1 MRLILICVGLVEVCA
16 SPAFAHTGVGQTYSF
31 ASGWLHPF
39 GGADHVIAMASVG
52 IWGVIAGGRA
62 IWIWPATFMAAMLAG
77 FAAAILGLQIS
88 FVEPA
93 IATSIVVLGLLVV
106 LGVKAPLGV
115 GTATVGF
122 FAFFHGHAHGAEAG
136 AVTLLPYLAG
146 FALATAL
153 LQAARIGV
161 GLCVRSLAGKIAF
174 PYARP
179 VSGASQRHFEGGLT

>member
-1 MRLILICVGLVEVCA
+1 MRVILICTALVEVFT

-39 GGADHVIAMASVG
+39 GGADHVVAMAWVG
-52 IWGVIAGGRA
+52 IWGVLADGRA
-62 IWIWPATFMAAMLAG
+62 MWIWPASFMAAMLGG

-93 IATSIVVLGLLVV
+93 IASSIVVLGLLVT

-115 GTATVGF
+115 GAAIVGF
-122 FAFFHGHAHGAEAG
+122 FAFFHGHAHGTEAG

-146 FALATAL
+146 FALATASL
-153 LQAARIGV
+153 HAAGIGV
-161 GLCVRSLAGKIAF
+161 GFCIRSLAGKIAVA
-174 PYARP
+174 YARP
-179 VSGASQRHFEGGLT
+179 VSGTSRRQFDGRLA